1 VFIVEQNR
9 DSQMRTLLTNEFD
22 LSQEQITAV
31 PYVDGTPIDARFI
44 CKSIRDNLTAGPYAR
59 DTGGTP

>member
-1 VFIVEQNR
+1 QNR

-31 PYVDGTPIDARFI
+31 PFVDAIPIDARSI
-44 CKSIRDNLTAGPYAR
+44 CRSIQDNLTTGPGAR
-59 DTGGTP
+59 DTKGGDA